1 VVRRPARNWVQLTL
15 PGGQCR
21 ILMPRV
27 PCPVLGA
34 LPSVA
39 SSSSSP
45 SASRSAVVRR
55 RPLLDAVDALA
66 AHDAAALAPMPSSLQ
81 APSLSAAPAA
91 RLPLAQPSTPHLCVA
106 NARACVRLEGGAWR
120 TAEKR
125 PRPLLPPPRQPPL
138 LPGRKRSTGPC
149 QAQNTKTRRRRVAR
163 ARRAAP
169 AVARPYRRLGPS
181 EQPSRGPPIAPVVG
195 LEPCCIAVL

>member
-1 VVRRPARNWVQLTL
+1 
-15 PGGQCR
+15 
-21 ILMPRV
+21 MPRPRCSWSAGPRAFEFRFTPRRAV
-27 PCPVLGA
+27 SDHPVSRTRAVLGA

-106 NARACVRLEGGAWR
+106 NARACVR
-120 TAEKR
+120 
-125 PRPLLPPPRQPPL
+125 
-138 LPGRKRSTGPC
+138 
-149 QAQNTKTRRRRVAR
+149 
-163 ARRAAP
+163 
-169 AVARPYRRLGPS
+169 
-181 EQPSRGPPIAPVVG
+181 
-195 LEPCCIAVL
+195 